1 SPSWLMKPGPLA
13 TETPRRAKLRAFTN
27 QSLCIHVTVVIEHN
41 KICRTRRLTRLRY
54 FDRCVSNLTR
64 LPLPIRIVAT
74 QVSHF
79 EGAITLR
86 LDLIEQFDLIRR
98 RTVCQYKN
106 LHCAFA
112 CRNLINKCVIPTH
125 ASTT

>member
-1 SPSWLMKPGPLA
+1 MKPRPL
-13 TETPRRAKLRAFTN
+13 TPETPRRAKSRAFTN
-27 QSLCIHVTVVIEHN
+27 QSLCIWVTVVVEHDE
-41 KICRTRRLTRLRY
+41 ICRTRRLMRPRY
-54 FDRCVSNLTR
+54 IDCGVPNLTR
-64 LPLPIRIVAT
+64 LPFPIRIAT
-74 QVSHF
+74 AQVSNF
-79 EGAITLR
+79 ERAITLR

-98 RTVCQYKN
+98 RTICQYKN